1 MSSEQ
6 VHKIADAVL
15 YEGYL
20 LYPYRPSSLKNRQ
33 RWTFGGLYPPSFA
46 GRDGD
51 SSRFET
57 QLLIVGANALLEI
70 ELRFLHLRARQQTD
84 GTSWQEA
91 HERSIVVSGLSISDL
106 LSHSHEERFAF
117 SASSDA
123 QCRSEAIQ
131 GTIEVLGARAG
142 GDVYKVSIV
151 VSNRTPVDLP
161 EDATRDE
168 ASLHALI
175 SAHAIVGANGGEF
188 ISLTDPPETLR
199 EVAADCCNAGVWP
212 VLAGDNGA
220 HDCMLVSPIVLP
232 DYPQI
237 APESAGDLFDSSEI
251 DEILTLRIL
260 TMTDAEKEEM
270 RNTDARARRIL
281 ERTEALAPEQLMNLH
296 GVLRNPH
303 AGGLAAGSER

>member
-1 MSSEQ
+1 M
-6 VHKIADAVL
+6 
-15 YEGYL
+15 
-20 LYPYRPSSLKNRQ
+20 
-33 RWTFGGLYPPSFA
+33 
-46 GRDGD
+46 
-51 SSRFET
+51 
-57 QLLIVGANALLEI
+57 
-70 ELRFLHLRARQQTD
+70 
-84 GTSWQEA
+84 
-91 HERSIVVSGLSISDL
+91 
-106 LSHSHEERFAF
+106 
-117 SASSDA
+117 
-123 QCRSEAIQ
+123 
-131 GTIEVLGARAG
+131 
-142 GDVYKVSIV
+142 
-151 VSNRTPVDLP
+151 DLP
-161 EDATRDE
+161 EHATRDE

-188 ISLTDPPETLR
+188 ISLTDPPEALLD
-199 EVAADCCNAGVWP
+199 VATGCCNTGVWP

-220 HDCMLVSPIVLP
+220 RDCMLVSPIVLP

-270 RNTDARARRIL
+270 RNSDERARRIL